1 MNKDTT
7 SKPHF
12 DWTNATKS
20 FFSNLF
26 TSSNLILT
34 LIFLAIYFVLYF
46 GLGVYFRKENN
57 PTGNQM
63 VLSRSIDILIV
74 VTAII
79 FLIYWYKSISS
90 ENKDHIVKYLF
101 DWSKDWFEDSKTIIE
116 LGFFLFMFYIFIYIG
131 RVPMTRDTKPNAISF
146 IEGKLWS
153 LFVLILILD
162 FFKYVL
168 GIDIIA
174 FIFNDDIIGSLDEWI
189 NKVTNIKDSSAS
201 PDEIGPTMNN
211 YPTKRTDASWNVYD
225 ASWNVY
231 DASSNVYDVSS
242 NRITK
247 PPKPTTQ
254 PYKEVFN
261 VSNNLYTY
269 DDAQAICSV
278 YDSTLATYDQVE
290 DAYNNGGEW
299 CNYGWSEGQM
309 ILFPTQKA
317 TWDKLQKTDKN
328 KNDCGRP
335 GVNGGVIENPY
346 MKFGVNCYGIK
357 PKPKDGDLERMNA
370 NQNKT
375 YPKTVEEKVLD
386 AKLQYW
392 KKHANELL
400 KLNSYNY
407 KTWSEY

>member
-1 MNKDTT
+1 MNKDTKT
-7 SKPHF
+7 KPQF
-12 DWTNATKS
+12 DWANTTKS
-20 FFSNLF
+20 FFSDLF

-74 VTAII
+74 VTLII
-79 FLIYWYKSISS
+79 VLVYWYKSMST
-90 ENKDHIVKYLF
+90 EETNHIVKYLF
-101 DWSKDWFEDSKTIIE
+101 DWTKDWFEDPKTIIE
-116 LGFFLFMFYIFIYIG
+116 LGFSLFIFYIFIYLG
-131 RVPMTRDTKPNAISF
+131 RIPMTRETKPNTISF

-168 GIDIIA
+168 GVDIIA
-174 FIFNDDIIGSLDEWI
+174 FIFNDDMIDSLDEWI
-189 NKVTNIKDSSAS
+189 NKLINKKDKKSNNTDTSLYNLFNVKVDSS
-201 PDEIGPTMNN
+201 NN
-211 YPTKRTDASWNVYD
+211 RMD
-225 ASWNVY
+225 
-231 DASSNVYDVSS
+231 SSNNRFDSS
-242 NRITK
+242 NNRFDSSNNKVTGRPNK
-247 PPKPTTQ
+247 TSH

-269 DDAQAICSV
+269 DDAQAICSA

-309 ILFPTQKA
+309 ILFPTQKN
-317 TWDKLQKTDKN
+317 TWDKLQKTKSN

-357 PKPKDGDLERMNA
+357 PKPNDNDLARMNA
-370 NQNKT
+370 NKT
-375 YPKTVEEKVLD
+375 KDIPKTLEEKVLD
-386 AKLQYW
+386 AKVQYW
-392 KKHANELL
+392 KKHADDLL

-407 KTWSEY
+407 KSWSEY

>member
-7 SKPHF
+7 SKPQF
-12 DWTNATKS
+12 DWANATKS

-57 PTGNQM
+57 STGNQM

-74 VTAII
+74 VIAII

-101 DWSKDWFEDSKTIIE
+101 NWTKDWFEDSKTIIE

-131 RVPMTRDTKPNAISF
+131 RVPMTRDTKPNAIAF

-174 FIFNDDIIGSLDEWI
+174 FIFNDNIINSLDELV
-189 NKVTNIKDSSAS
+189 NKVTNIKKDASAS
-201 PDEIGPTMNN
+201 PNTVNSTTNN
-211 YPTKRTDASWNVYD
+211 YPTKQKDV
-225 ASWNVY
+225 
-231 DASSNVYDVSS
+231 SSNIYDVSS
-242 NRITK
+242 NKIAK
-247 PPKPTTQ
+247 PPKPTNQ

-309 ILFPTQKA
+309 VLFPTQKT
-317 TWDKLQKTDKN
+317 TWDKLQKTDNN

-346 MKFGVNCYGIK
+346 IKFGVNCYGIK

-370 NQNKT
+370 NQTKT
-375 YPKTVEEKVLD
+375 YPKTLEEKVLD

-392 KKHANELL
+392 KKNASDLL

-407 KTWSEY
+407 NTWSEY